1 PRRCRWRTDRAQP
14 DPDGGDPGEGGMRRK
29 NFATMAARGQRGV
42 VLAVVLVLLVVM
54 SLLAVASLGGTL
66 LEERMSSAQFDRA
79 LALQAAEAAMREAE
93 ELARGK
99 PALPA
104 SGCKDGVCATPDPT
118 DPTESQ
124 RWLNAGFWDDGS
136 GNYAEAT
143 VSVGDLAV
151 KPRYIVEL
159 MDNNVPNEE
168 TCTTSGDVSLEA
180 ACMQFESRYRITVR
194 SADDDR

>member
-1 PRRCRWRTDRAQP
+1 
-14 DPDGGDPGEGGMRRK
+14 K

-104 SGCKDGVCATPDPT
+104 AGGKSGVPAGPGPAALEDLR
-118 DPTESQ
+118 
-124 RWLNAGFWDDGS
+124 RWLGAGFWDTGS
-136 GNYAEAT
+136 GNCAEA
-143 VSVGDLAV
+143 AV
-151 KPRYIVEL
+151 NGGGPAAKPRYLVERT
-159 MDNNVPNEE
+159 DAAVPDPEN
-168 TCTTSGDVSLEA
+168 CTPSGDVSL
-180 ACMQFESRYRITVR
+180 
-194 SADDDR
+194 

>member
-1 PRRCRWRTDRAQP
+1 
-14 DPDGGDPGEGGMRRK
+14 MRRK

-104 SGCKDGVCATPDPT
+104 SGCKNGVCATPDPSKPE
-118 DPTESQ
+118 DLQ
-124 RWLNAGFWDDGS
+124 RWLGAGFWDTGS
-136 GNYAEAT
+136 GNYAEAA
-143 VSVGDLAV
+143 VNVGDLAV

-159 MDNNVPNEE
+159 MDDAVPDPEN
-168 TCTTSGDVSLEA
+168 CTTSGDVSLEA
-180 ACMQFESRYRITVR
+180 NCTLLSSRYRITVR
-194 SADDDR
+194 SADDDRAVVMLQSIYAVP